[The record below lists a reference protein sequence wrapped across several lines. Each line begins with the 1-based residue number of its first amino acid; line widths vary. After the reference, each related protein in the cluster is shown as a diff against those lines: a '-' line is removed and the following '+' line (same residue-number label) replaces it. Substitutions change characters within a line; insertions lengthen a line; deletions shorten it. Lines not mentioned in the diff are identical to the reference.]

1 MLPIFESDIGSI
13 FYTFGNSS
21 SKAIKMDSLFSDTDF
36 FSLLFP
42 ALIFLYVGQLCV
54 KSNSTADLWSK
65 RIASFLF
72 LLMIGIEILTCDAID
87 AYEFSGTVTTA
98 LVVAGMA
105 LGLCWILL
113 PILFSLY
120 EKTVG
125 TGIESLGSFQRKRRE
140 RLQEKK
146 LEQEREQRQQERE
159 AELKRKKPE
168 QEQQQ
173 QAAERRKKHQEDQ
186 QRRREEVRLQCQLL
200 YDQHALELRDK
211 LKPERLESYFYEYL
225 SDQYSAEMVEKR
237 GELLQEMIA
246 QSLGR
251 EASGQTNFNSLQ
263 EIALY
268 FREQRMEIEKL
279 EYDAITLQTIQASLS
294 TQEEAL
300 IRAFLSRSR

>member
-1 MLPIFESDIGSI
+1 
-13 FYTFGNSS
+13 
-21 SKAIKMDSLFSDTDF
+21 MDSLFSDTDF

-54 KSNSTADLWSK
+54 KSNSKADLWSK
-65 RIASFLF
+65 RIASFQF
-72 LLMIGIEILTCDAID
+72 VLMIGVEILTGDAID
-87 AYEFSGTVTTA
+87 PYQFSGTVTTA

-120 EKTVG
+120 EQTIGAGV
-125 TGIESLGSFQRKRRE
+125 ERLRSFLRKRRE

-146 LEQEREQRQQERE
+146 LEQERKRSQKERE
-159 AELKRKKPE
+159 AELKRRKPE

-173 QAAERRKKHQEDQ
+173 QEAERRKKYQEDQ

-211 LKPERLESYFYEYL
+211 LKPERLESYFHEYL

-237 GELLQEMIA
+237 GELLKEMIA
-246 QSLGR
+246 QSLGK
-251 EASGQTNFNSLQ
+251 ESGSQANFNSLQ

-268 FREQRMEIEKL
+268 FREQRIEIENL

-294 TQEEAL
+294 AQEEAL
-300 IRAFLSRSR
+300 IRAFLSRNH